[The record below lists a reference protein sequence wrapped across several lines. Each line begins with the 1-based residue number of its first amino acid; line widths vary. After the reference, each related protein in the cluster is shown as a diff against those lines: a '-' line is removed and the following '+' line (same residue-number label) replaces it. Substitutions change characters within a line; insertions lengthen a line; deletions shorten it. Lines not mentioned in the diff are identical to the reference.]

1 MDLTLVI
8 PARSGSTRMTNKNIA
23 SFCGLPLTAWT
34 VLQACQLGATRVVV
48 SSDSEEYLEIIQGA
62 VDGLITPNCVDFSRR
77 DHSEAKSS
85 SKIFDVLR
93 AWVHGGKIATE
104 WLGLML
110 PTAPIRIRA
119 DLERLLSSSTLDG
132 HARFSCVPYE
142 FPVDFAFRIPVDQD
156 EGTWQP
162 CLDGSPMTTGKTQ
175 SNSLGHAFHP
185 TGTLFAAR
193 LSHYTSRELSF
204 YSNAIPH
211 VVSAVSR
218 FDIDTFEDFEI
229 AEGVSSSLGMD
240 PGNPFGVQGQD
251 D

>member
-8 PARSGSTRMTNKNIA
+8 PARSGSTRMTNKNIV

-34 VLQACQLGATRVVV
+34 VLQAYQLGATRIVV

-62 VDGLITPNCVDFSRR
+62 VDGLIYPDCVDFSRR
-77 DHSEAKSS
+77 HHSEAKSS

-93 AWVHGGKIATE
+93 AWVLEGKITTE

-119 DLERLLSSSTLDG
+119 DLETLLSSSTLDG

-142 FPVDFAFRIPVDQD
+142 FPIDFAFKIPVDQD
-156 EGTWQP
+156 EGAWRP

-175 SNSLGHAFHP
+175 SNNLGQAFHP
-185 TGTLFAAR
+185 TGTLFSAR
-193 LSHYTSRELSF
+193 LSHYTSPELSF
-204 YSNAIPH
+204 YPNAIPH

-218 FDIDTFEDFEI
+218 FDIDTFEDFKI
-229 AEGVSSSLGMD
+229 AEGVASSLGID
-240 PGNPFGVQGQD
+240 PGNPFGVEGQD